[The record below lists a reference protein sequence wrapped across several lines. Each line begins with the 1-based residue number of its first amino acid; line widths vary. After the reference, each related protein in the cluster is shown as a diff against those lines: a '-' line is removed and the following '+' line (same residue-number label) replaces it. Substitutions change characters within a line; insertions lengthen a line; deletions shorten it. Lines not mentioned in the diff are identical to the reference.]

1 MSVCQEAKGYRFSLD
16 AVLLAGLTRI
26 KQEDRVIEFGTG
38 CGVIPLVLA
47 HRKMTAEKITGI
59 EIQPELAGLAH
70 RNVKDNGL
78 GDRIEICEMDLRQ
91 VSSSFS
97 PGSFNLVLTN
107 PPYRKAGT
115 GRVNPNS
122 QKAVARHEITA
133 TLSDVFGSARYLL
146 PQGGRVALIYPA
158 TRLAHLLGS
167 AHEQGFNPKHLR
179 IIYSY
184 PNGPAR
190 LVHLECRKGGGEEIQ
205 IAPPFYIYRE
215 DGRYTDAIMEL
226 YED

>member
-1 MSVCQEAKGYRFSLD
+1 VCQETKGYRFSLD

-26 KQEDRVIEFGTG
+26 KREDRIIEFGTG

-47 HRKMTAEKITGI
+47 HRKITTERIIGI
-59 EIQPELAGLAH
+59 EIQPELAGLAQ

-78 GDRIEICEMDLRQ
+78 GDHIEIREMDLRH
-91 VSSSFS
+91 VSSCFS
-97 PGSFNLVLTN
+97 PESFNLVLAN
-107 PPYRKAGT
+107 PPYRKAGS

-122 QKAVARHEITA
+122 QKAVARHELTA
-133 TLSDVFGSARYLL
+133 TLPDVFGSARYLL
-146 PQGGRVALIYPA
+146 PQGGRMALIYPA
-158 TRLAHLLGS
+158 TRLAHLLNS

-190 LVHLECRKGGGEEIQ
+190 LAHLECRKGGGEEIQ

-215 DGRYTDAIMEL
+215 DGRYTSAMMEL
-226 YED
+226 YEE